1 MNVRNFCIIA
11 HIDHGKSTL
20 ADRLLEFTQTVSK
33 REMKEQLLD
42 QMDLERERGITIKL
56 QPVRMEYKYEK
67 ILNDK
72 LQISNKFQ
80 ILSPRLIRSV
90 PKNTNIQNENLEI
103 RNSKLEIEDSAYQLN
118 LIDTP
123 GHVDFTY
130 EVSRSL
136 AAVEGALLLVDAT
149 QGIQAQTLT
158 NLRLAKQQ
166 GLKIIPV
173 INKID
178 LPSAEVDRVAEEM
191 VNVINVSKEEII
203 LASGKDG
210 SGVKE
215 LLDAIIERIPA
226 PKIAEAKE
234 TKALIFDSVF
244 NSYKGVIVYLRLKQG
259 TINKGDKIKFMATGK
274 CVEALEVGCFK
285 PQMVSTG
292 SIKEG
297 EIGYIVTGL
306 KSVRDAKVGDTIT
319 GVSNPAFTAL
329 DGYKQINPFV
339 FASIYLVDG
348 EPSLLRD
355 ALEKLQLNDV
365 SLTFDPENSP
375 ALGLGFR
382 CGFLGLLHLDIIRER
397 LEREY
402 DLDLLVTTP
411 SVSYEI
417 EITNGEKKYIH
428 SPAELPDPTF
438 IKEVLEPYVKMEII
452 APSNYV
458 GPIME
463 LAREARGV
471 YRDMGYLEET
481 TAVLTYEIPLAEI
494 ITNFYDDL
502 KRITS
507 GYASYNYE
515 FIGYIPGDLVK
526 LDILIAGDMVDPLS
540 LIVPRVKASYVGRP
554 ILENLKSTIPKQMFE
569 ISLQAAI
576 GTKVIAR
583 ETISALRKD
592 VIAKLYGGDYSRK
605 RKLLEKQKAGKKR
618 MKKIGRVDIP
628 QEAFWAMLKK

>member
-1 MNVRNFCIIA
+1 LLQKRHELLYNIPMNIRDFCIIA

-20 ADRLLEFTQTVSK
+20 ADRLLEFTDTVSK

-56 QPVRMEYKYEK
+56 QPVRMNYNYGGETYE
-67 ILNDK
+67 
-72 LQISNKFQ
+72 
-80 ILSPRLIRSV
+80 
-90 PKNTNIQNENLEI
+90 
-103 RNSKLEIEDSAYQLN
+103 LN

-136 AAVEGALLLVDAT
+136 AAVEGAVLLVDAT

-158 NLRLAKQQ
+158 NLRLAQEQ
-166 GLKIIPV
+166 NLKIIPV

-178 LPSAEVDRVAEEM
+178 LPSAEIDKVVEEM
-191 VNVINVSKEEII
+191 VNVIGVSEEEII

-215 LLDAIIERIPA
+215 LLDAIVERIPA
-226 PKIAEAKE
+226 P
-234 TKALIFDSVF
+234 TMSQSVHSDVKALIFDSVF
-244 NSYKGVIVYLRLKQG
+244 NSYKGVITYVRLVEGRIK
-259 TINKGDKIKFMATGK
+259 KGDKLKFMATGK
-274 CVEALEVGCFK
+274 EAEAIEVGCFK
-285 PQMVSTG
+285 PQLSPTDT
-292 SIKEG
+292 IEEG

-319 GVSNPAFTAL
+319 KAVNSRSGLEIRELAGF
-329 DGYKQINPFV
+329 KEIKPFV
-339 FASIYLVDG
+339 FASIFMIDG
-348 EPSLLRD
+348 EPADLRD
-355 ALEKLQLNDV
+355 ALEKLQLNDA

-382 CGFLGLLHLDIIRER
+382 CGFLGLLHLDIVKER

-402 DLDLLVTTP
+402 NLNLLVTTP
-411 SVSYEI
+411 SVSYEV
-417 EITNGEKKYIH
+417 TQQGGNKLRIH
-428 SPAELPDPTF
+428 SPSELPDPAT
-438 IKEVLEPYVKMEII
+438 IEEIAEPYVKLEII
-452 APSNYV
+452 TPSNYV
-458 GPIME
+458 GTVME
-463 LAREARGV
+463 LANDARGV
-471 YRDMGYLEET
+471 YRDMSYLEET
-481 TAVLTYEIPLAEI
+481 TAILAYEIPLAEI

-502 KRITS
+502 KRVTS

-515 FIGYIPGDLVK
+515 FIGDIPGDLVK
-526 LDILIAGDMVDPLS
+526 LDILVAGEKVDPLS
-540 LIVPRVKASYVGRP
+540 LIVPREKAQYIGRP
-554 ILENLKSTIPKQMFE
+554 ILENLRNVIPKQMFE
-569 ISLQAAI
+569 VSLQAAI
-576 GTKVIAR
+576 GSKVIAR

-605 RKLLEKQKAGKKR
+605 RKLLEKQKAGKKK